1 MGKTDREVERRLDEL
16 YRGAPEEFTS
26 ARNRLAAKLKAAVG
40 AEAAANVKR
49 LKRPTQAASVVNRLS
64 LDHPDETKALLD
76 AGDRLRNVQSRLG
89 AAGAG
94 ERLREAIRG
103 ERAAFER
110 LLELARQM
118 EPRPSATTLERVSET
133 LRAAG
138 ADEEVAGLVRTGRM
152 ERERRAFGVT
162 PGPTPARSRA
172 HTKPTEDRSRQL
184 KEARASLANLRR
196 REKRARTQRER
207 ALQRRADAES
217 ELEDARARLTESE
230 SELAS
235 IEGEIAERERELRRL
250 ER

>member
-1 MGKTDREVERRLDEL
+1 MAKTDREVERRLDEL
-16 YRGAPEEFTS
+16 YRGAPKEFTS
-26 ARNRLAAKLKAAVG
+26 ARDRLAAELKAAVG

-64 LDHPDETKALLD
+64 LDHPNETKALLD
-76 AGDRLRNVQSRLG
+76 AGDRLRNIQSRLG

-94 ERLREAIRG
+94 ERLREAVRG
-103 ERAAFER
+103 EREAFER

-118 EPRPSATTLERVSET
+118 EPRPSATTLERVDET

-138 ADEEVAGLVRTGRM
+138 ADEEVAGLVRTGRLD
-152 ERERRAFGVT
+152 RERRAFGV
-162 PGPTPARSRA
+162 GPTPARSRA
-172 HTKPTEDRSRQL
+172 HTKPTEDRSREL
-184 KEARASLANLRR
+184 KEARATLANLRR
-196 REKRARTQRER
+196 RENRARTQRER
-207 ALQRRADAES
+207 ALQRRADAQS
-217 ELEDARARLTESE
+217 ELEDARARLSESE